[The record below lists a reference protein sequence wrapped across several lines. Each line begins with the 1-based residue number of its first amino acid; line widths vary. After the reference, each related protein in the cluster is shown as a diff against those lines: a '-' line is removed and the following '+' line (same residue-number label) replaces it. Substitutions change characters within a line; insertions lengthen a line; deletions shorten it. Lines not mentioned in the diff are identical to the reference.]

1 MLVYLFLRRFFMETE
16 RKNETA
22 DFLDRMYKNVK
33 MGSESIITLMPKVK
47 NDDLR
52 AEMTKELTKL
62 DGYSSEIC
70 NLLHKEG
77 RAPKEENIVT
87 KLSSKMG
94 INMNTMMDSTTSHIA
109 EMMMEGYTMGITD
122 MTKDI
127 REAEKTKASE
137 SSLKLAREIVS
148 FHEDSFFEMKKYL

>member
-1 MLVYLFLRRFFMETE
+1 METE
-16 RKNETA
+16 RRNETA

-47 NDDLR
+47 DEGLR
-52 AEMTKELTKL
+52 SEMTSELSAL

-70 NLLHKEG
+70 NMLKKEG

-87 KLSSKMG
+87 RVSAKLGM
-94 INMNTMMDSTTSHIA
+94 NMSTMMDSTASHIA

-127 REAEKTKASE
+127 REAERSKASE
-137 SSLKLAREIVS
+137 ASLKLAREIVS
-148 FHEDSFFEMKKYL
+148 FHEDSFSEMKKFL

>member
-1 MLVYLFLRRFFMETE
+1 METE

-47 NDDLR
+47 DDGLR
-52 AEMTKELTKL
+52 SEMTAELSKL
-62 DGYSSEIC
+62 DGYTAKIC
-70 NLLHKEG
+70 DLLGKEG

-87 KLSSKMG
+87 RLSSKMG
-94 INMNTMMDSTTSHIA
+94 INMNTMLDSTSSHIA

-127 REAEKTKASE
+127 REAERSKASE
-137 SSLKLAREIVS
+137 ASLKLAREIVS
-148 FHEDSFFEMKKYL
+148 FHEDSFSQMKKFL